1 LLYQIAA
8 SLDQPLAARWA
19 SIKKRIGSAMSAVLK
34 GFSSDP
40 PKNSAERNYED
51 DDEERPPNVSE
62 RVLRHHG
69 ASLSVLKL
77 LFPKCVTT
85 TECLGRAM
93 LNVAKRGAPKSL
105 LENQDINRI
114 C

>member
-34 GFSSDP
+34 GFSSDS

-51 DDEERPPNVSE
+51 NDEERPNVSE
-62 RVLRHHG
+62 RVLRDHG
-69 ASLSVLKL
+69 ASLSVMKL
-77 LFPKCVTT
+77 LFPKYVTT

-93 LNVAKRGAPKSL
+93 LNVAKRGAPKSV